1 MKRKLMVAVLGA
13 GLIISGCGMG
23 AANGE
28 QVQAEASKEKSHV
41 NQTTGDRKNQI
52 LASTNWQGTKVYDKN
67 GKDLTKENQE
77 LMSFAK
83 YDKKNGRY
91 EFFDQKT
98 GESRGDS
105 GTYFITNDGTKRILI
120 SETKNYQAV
129 VDITK
134 LTKQKF
140 TYKRMGKDEM
150 GNPVEVYVDHIPYHE
165 QKLSFTKPLEKLSAQ
180 TGKIVRN
187 ESGAKLLG
195 ETLWNGTKVVDADG
209 KDVTKYNQNF
219 ISLAKFDAETNKYEF
234 FDLNTGVT
242 RGDFGYF
249 DVLRHNKI
257 RAHASIGTNK
267 YGAVLEITELNNERF
282 TYKREG
288 KNAAGET
295 VSVFVEHEP
304 YQGEFN
310 PAFTF

>member
-1 MKRKLMVAVLGA
+1 MKKKMMIAILGA

-23 AANGE
+23 QADGE
-28 QVQAEASKEKSHV
+28 QAQAESTKEKRHFSE
-41 NQTTGDRKNQI
+41 TMGDKKDQI
-52 LASTNWQGTKVYDKN
+52 LSSTNWQGTKVYDKN

-77 LMSFAK
+77 FISFAK
-83 YDKKNGRY
+83 YDQKNGRY

-105 GTYFITNDGTKRILI
+105 GTYFITNNGTKRILI
-120 SETKNYQAV
+120 SQTKNYQAV
-129 VDITK
+129 VAITK

-140 TYKRMGKDEM
+140 TYKRMGKDEA

-165 QKLSFTKPLEKLSAQ
+165 KKLSFTNPLEELSTQ

-187 ESGAKLLG
+187 ESGANLLG
-195 ETLWNGTKVVDADG
+195 KTLWNGTKVVDADG

-219 ISLAKFDAETNKYEF
+219 ISLAKFDARTNQYEF
-234 FDLNTGVT
+234 FDLETGET

-267 YGAVLEITELNNERF
+267 YGAVLEITELNSKRF

-288 KNAAGET
+288 KNAAGEAIT
-295 VSVFVEHEP
+295 VFVEHEP
-304 YQGEFN
+304 YQGDFK